1 MKKTVMAL
9 SLYFLFSIF
18 FPCQVTAQTV
28 ADPAL
33 TAEIYKIK
41 VIDHHAHPLVA
52 VNENEKDTGWDE
64 LCLGSTGETE
74 IEMALIP
81 YRLSPASP
89 ELINIWRA
97 LWGYTYNT
105 INKEQAIE
113 LTEVKKRVMREQG
126 DNYPAWV
133 LDKIGVDTMF
143 ANRRT
148 MGRGLTA
155 PRFQLVTYADM
166 LMFPLDNERARKE
179 NPDHNRYYPSIEM
192 VLKQSL
198 KDVRVARLPLTL
210 DKYLTKVV
218 TPVLEKHKRDGAIA
232 VKFLTA
238 YLRPLDITNPPAEK
252 VRKVYARYVNG
263 GKPPAD
269 EYKALQDYLFRYI
282 AREAGR
288 IGLVIHIHTGFGI
301 GRYFDVEGSNP
312 LLLEQVFNDPTL
324 RDTTF
329 VIIHGGWPFAK
340 QTAAMLLKPNVYA
353 DFSAIAFLIYP
364 RELSEVIRS
373 WLEIQPQKVM
383 FGTDAFDVG
392 HMLLNWEEFT
402 WLGTDSSRRAL
413 ALALTGMMNDG
424 EITNQQAVEIARK
437 VLRENAIKLY
447 KLNGS

>member
-1 MKKTVMAL
+1 
-9 SLYFLFSIF
+9 
-18 FPCQVTAQTV
+18 
-28 ADPAL
+28 
-33 TAEIYKIK
+33 
-41 VIDHHAHPLVA
+41 
-52 VNENEKDTGWDE
+52 
-64 LCLGSTGETE
+64 
-74 IEMALIP
+74 
-81 YRLSPASP
+81 LSPASP

-97 LWGYTYNT
+97 LWGYAHNT

-113 LTEVKKRVMREQG
+113 LIEAKKRVISEQG

-133 LDKIGVDTMF
+133 LDKIGVDTML

-155 PRFQLVTYADM
+155 PRFQWVSYADM

-179 NPDHNRYYPSIEM
+179 NPDHNGYYASIER

-198 KDVRVARLPLTL
+198 KDVDVARLPLTL

-238 YLRPLDITNPPAEK
+238 YLRPLDITNPPVEK
-252 VRKVYARYVNG
+252 VRKAYARYVNG

-288 IGLVIHIHTGFGI
+288 IGLVVHIHTGFGI
-301 GRYFDVEGSNP
+301 GRYFNVDGSNP
-312 LLLEQVFNDPTL
+312 LLLEPVFNDPTL

-383 FGTDAFDVG
+383 FGTDAFEVG
-392 HMLLNWEEFT
+392 YMLLNWEEFT
-402 WLGTDSSRRAL
+402 WLGTDSSRQAL

-424 EITNQQAVEIARK
+424 EITSQQAVGIARK

>member
-1 MKKTVMAL
+1 MKKTIMAL
-9 SLYFLFSIF
+9 SLYFLIMIF
-18 FPCQVTAQTV
+18 PYKVIAQAT
-28 ADPAL
+28 ADPLLA
-33 TAEIYKIK
+33 AEIYKIK
-41 VIDHHAHPLVA
+41 VIDNHAHPLVA

-64 LCLGSTGETE
+64 LGLGSTGESE
-74 IEMALIP
+74 SEKALIP

-97 LWGYTYNT
+97 LWGYAHNT
-105 INKEQAIE
+105 INKEQAMELIE
-113 LTEVKKRVMREQG
+113 AKKRVMREQG

-133 LDKIGVDTMF
+133 LDKVGADTML
-143 ANRRT
+143 ANRRI

-155 PRFQLVTYADM
+155 PRFQWVSYADM

-179 NPDHNRYYPSIEM
+179 NPDHNGYYASIEL

-198 KDVRVARLPLTL
+198 KDVNVARPPLTL
-210 DKYLTKVV
+210 DRYLTEVV
-218 TPVLEKHKRDGAIA
+218 APVLQKHKHDGAIA

-238 YLRPLDITNPPAEK
+238 YLRPLDITNPPMEK
-252 VRKVYARYVNG
+252 VRKVYARYING

-288 IGLVIHIHTGFGI
+288 IGLVVHIHTGFGI

-312 LLLEQVFNDPTL
+312 LLLEPVFNDPTL

-340 QTAAMLLKPNVYA
+340 QTASMLLKPNVYA

-383 FGTDAFDVG
+383 FGTDAFEVG
-392 HMLLNWEEFT
+392 YILLSWEEFA
-402 WLGTDSSRRAL
+402 WLGTDSSRQAL

-424 EITNQQAVEIARK
+424 EITRQQAVGIARK

>member
-1 MKKTVMAL
+1 ML
-9 SLYFLFSIF
+9 
-18 FPCQVTAQTV
+18 
-28 ADPAL
+28 
-33 TAEIYKIK
+33 
-41 VIDHHAHPLVA
+41 
-52 VNENEKDTGWDE
+52 
-64 LCLGSTGETE
+64 
-74 IEMALIP
+74 
-81 YRLSPASP
+81 
-89 ELINIWRA
+89 
-97 LWGYTYNT
+97 
-105 INKEQAIE
+105 
-113 LTEVKKRVMREQG
+113 
-126 DNYPAWV
+126 
-133 LDKIGVDTMF
+133 

-155 PRFQLVTYADM
+155 PRFQWVSYADM
-166 LMFPLDNERARKE
+166 LMFPLDNERAQKE
-179 NPDHNRYYPSIEM
+179 NPDHNGYYTSIER

-198 KDVRVARLPLTL
+198 KDVHVARLPLTL

-218 TPVLEKHKRDGAIA
+218 TPVLEKHKCDGAIA

-238 YLRPLDITNPPAEK
+238 YLRPLDFTNPPVEK

-288 IGLVIHIHTGFGI
+288 IGLVVHIHTGFGI
-301 GRYFDVEGSNP
+301 GRYFNVDGANP

-383 FGTDAFDVG
+383 FGTDAFEVG
-392 HMLLNWEEFT
+392 YMLLNWEEFA
-402 WLGTDSSRRAL
+402 WLRTDSSRQAL

-424 EITNQQAVEIARK
+424 EITRQQAVGIARK

>member
-1 MKKTVMAL
+1 MKKTVMVL

-18 FPCQVTAQTV
+18 LPYQVTAQTV

-97 LWGYTYNT
+97 LWGYAHNT
-105 INKEQAIE
+105 INKEQAKE
-113 LTEVKKRVMREQG
+113 LTEAKKRVMREQG

-148 MGRGLTA
+148 MGRGLTS

-179 NPDHNRYYPSIEM
+179 NTDHNRYYASIEM

-198 KDVRVARLPLTL
+198 NDVRVARLPLTL

-238 YLRPLDITNPPAEK
+238 YLRPLDITNPPVEK
-252 VRKVYARYVNG
+252 VRKVYAATSTVGSLRLTSI
-263 GKPPAD
+263 K
-269 EYKALQDYLFRYI
+269 LC
-282 AREAGR
+282 R
-288 IGLVIHIHTGFGI
+288 II
-301 GRYFDVEGSNP
+301 
-312 LLLEQVFNDPTL
+312 
-324 RDTTF
+324 
-329 VIIHGGWPFAK
+329 
-340 QTAAMLLKPNVYA
+340 
-353 DFSAIAFLIYP
+353 FSAILP
-364 RELSEVIRS
+364 
-373 WLEIQPQKVM
+373 
-383 FGTDAFDVG
+383 
-392 HMLLNWEEFT
+392 
-402 WLGTDSSRRAL
+402 
-413 ALALTGMMNDG
+413 
-424 EITNQQAVEIARK
+424 ARPAAS
-437 VLRENAIKLY
+437 V
-447 KLNGS
+447 

>member
-1 MKKTVMAL
+1 ML
-9 SLYFLFSIF
+9 LLFYSLIGIL
-18 FPCQVTAQTV
+18 FPCQVTAQIA
-28 ADPAL
+28 ADPLL

-64 LCLGSTGETE
+64 LSLGSTGESQ
-74 IEMALIP
+74 IERALIP

-89 ELINIWRA
+89 ELINFWRA
-97 LWGYTYNT
+97 LWGYAHTT

-113 LTEVKKRVMREQG
+113 LTEAKKRVMRERG

-143 ANRRT
+143 ANRRA

-155 PRFQLVTYADM
+155 PRFRLVTYADM
-166 LMFPLDNERARKE
+166 LMFPLDNASARKE
-179 NPDHNRYYPSIEM
+179 NSDHNRYYASIEL

-198 KDVRVARLPLTL
+198 QDVHVARLPLTL
-210 DKYLTKVV
+210 DKYSAEVV
-218 TPVLEKHKRDGAIA
+218 TPVLQEHKRDGVIA

-238 YLRPLDITNPPAEK
+238 YLRPLDVTNPPVGKA
-252 VRKVYARYVNG
+252 RKVYARYINV
-263 GKPPAD
+263 GKPAAD

-288 IGLVIHIHTGFGI
+288 IGLVIHIHTGFGD
-301 GRYFDVEGSNP
+301 GRYFDVNGSNP
-312 LLLEQVFNDPTL
+312 LLLESVFNDPTL
-324 RDTTF
+324 WDTTF

-340 QTAAMLLKPNVYA
+340 QTGAMLLKPNVYA
-353 DFSAIAFLIYP
+353 DFSVIAFFIYH
-364 RELSEVIRS
+364 RELSEIIRS

-383 FGTDAFDVG
+383 FGTDSFDVG
-392 HMLLNWEEFT
+392 YVLFNWEELI
-402 WLGTDSSRRAL
+402 WLGTDSSRLAL

-424 EITNQQAVEIARK
+424 EITSQQATEMARK

>member
-1 MKKTVMAL
+1 MAL
-9 SLYFLFSIF
+9 SFYFLISIV
-18 FPCQVTAQTV
+18 FPYQVIAQAT
-28 ADPAL
+28 ADPVLAL
-33 TAEIYKIK
+33 EIYKIK
-41 VIDHHAHPLVA
+41 VIDNHAHPLVA

-64 LCLGSTGETE
+64 LGLGSTGESE
-74 IEMALIP
+74 SEKALIP

-97 LWGYTYNT
+97 LWGYAHNT

-113 LTEVKKRVMREQG
+113 LIEAKKRVMREQG

-133 LDKIGVDTMF
+133 LDKIGVDTML

-155 PRFQLVTYADM
+155 PRFQWVSYADM
-166 LMFPLDNERARKE
+166 LMFPLDNERAQKE
-179 NPDHNRYYPSIEM
+179 NPDHNGYYASIGW

-198 KDVRVARLPLTL
+198 KDVHVARLPLTL
-210 DKYLTKVV
+210 DKYLTEVV

-238 YLRPLDITNPPAEK
+238 YLRPLDITNPPVEK

-282 AREAGR
+282 ARKAGR
-288 IGLVIHIHTGFGI
+288 IGLVVHIHTGFGI
-301 GRYFDVEGSNP
+301 GRYFNVDGANP
-312 LLLEQVFNDPTL
+312 LLLEPVFNDPTL
-324 RDTTF
+324 RDATF

-383 FGTDAFDVG
+383 FGTDAFEVG
-392 HMLLNWEEFT
+392 YMLLNWEEFA
-402 WLGTDSSRRAL
+402 WLGTDSSRQAL

-424 EITNQQAVEIARK
+424 EITRQQAVGIARK

>member
-1 MKKTVMAL
+1 MAL
-9 SLYFLFSIF
+9 SICFFISIV
-18 FPCQVTAQTV
+18 FPCLVTAQAT
-28 ADPAL
+28 ADPVL
-33 TAEIYKIK
+33 TAEINKIK
-41 VIDHHAHPLVA
+41 VIDHHAHPLAA

-64 LCLGSTGETE
+64 LSLGSTGETQ
-74 IEMALIP
+74 IERALIP

-89 ELINIWRA
+89 ELINVWRA
-97 LWGYTYNT
+97 LWGYAHNT

-113 LTEVKKRVMREQG
+113 LVEAKKRIMREQG
-126 DNYPAWV
+126 DKYPAWV

-143 ANRRT
+143 ANRRA
-148 MGRGLTA
+148 MGRGLAA

-166 LMFPLDNERARKE
+166 LMFPLDNKRARKE
-179 NPDHNRYYPSIEM
+179 NPDHNRYYASID
-192 VLKQSL
+192 LLLRQSL
-198 KDVRVARLPLTL
+198 KDVHAARMPLTL
-210 DKYLTKVV
+210 DRYLTDVV

-238 YLRPLDITNPPAEK
+238 YLRPLNVTNPPVEN

-263 GKPPAD
+263 GNPAAD

-288 IGLVIHIHTGFGI
+288 LGLVIHIHTGFGDR
-301 GRYFDVEGSNP
+301 RYFDVQGSNP
-312 LLLEQVFNDPTL
+312 LLLEPVFNDPTL
-324 RDTTF
+324 QNTKF

-364 RELSEVIRS
+364 RELSEIIRS

-383 FGTDAFDVG
+383 FGTDSFDVG
-392 HMLLNWEEFT
+392 YVLLNWEELT

-413 ALALTGMMNDG
+413 ATALTGMMNDA
-424 EITNQQAVEIARK
+424 EITSQQAIDIARK
-437 VLRENAIKLY
+437 VLRENAMKLY